1 MGQPISENKKAVF
14 LERAETR
21 LNFALSLPAGDITR
35 EAKIKAAE
43 RAMKTALASKTA
55 NVRKAKKPTRTKP

>member
-1 MGQPISENKKAVF
+1 

-21 LNFALSLPAGDITR
+21 LNFALNLPAGDITR